1 LGYHFLESGA
11 LYRISAY
18 AAVQV
23 GIALD
28 LENQTRIAQR
38 ITTLAIRFEGD
49 TVWLDGLDVSQA
61 IRTEEAGAN
70 ASKVAALPEVRAA
83 LLGLQHSFAR
93 LPGLVADG
101 RDMGTVIFPQA
112 PLKVFLTADAACR
125 AERRLQQLAA
135 RGVPAILPDLLDD
148 LQARDARDS
157 SRTTAPLK
165 AAEDAQLLDNGTLT
179 VEQSIDTV
187 LAWWQSKQPF

>member
-1 LGYHFLESGA
+1 M
-11 LYRISAY
+11 
-18 AAVQV
+18 
-23 GIALD
+23 
-28 LENQTRIAQR
+28 
-38 ITTLAIRFEGD
+38 
-49 TVWLDGLDVSQA
+49 DVSQA

-70 ASKVAALPEVRAA
+70 ASKVAALPQVRAA

-112 PLKVFLTADAACR
+112 KLKVFLTADAACR
-125 AERRLQQLAA
+125 AERRFHQLAA
-135 RGVPAILPDLLDD
+135 RGVAAILADLLAD
-148 LQARDARDS
+148 LQARDLRDS
-157 SRTTAPLK
+157 SRSTAPLK

-187 LAWWQSKQPF
+187 LTWWQSKQPF